1 MQILVLNSGSSSLKF
16 ALLNPQSGDVR
27 LSGLAERLGSE
38 GASIR
43 LDRFSNGDRDRA
55 EESLSGGAHAEA
67 LTRVL
72 AELDNQG
79 GRGDVVAVGHRVVH
93 GGEKFNAPALV
104 TDEVAEAIRDCIP
117 LAPLHNPA
125 NLAGI
130 EAARE
135 AFPNL
140 PHVVV
145 FDTAFHQTM
154 PPVVYRYAV
163 PESWY
168 TEHAVRRYG
177 FHGTSHQYVSR
188 EALELLGL
196 DAKDSGLIV
205 AHLGNGSSVTAVQDG
220 QSLDTSMGMTP
231 LEGLVMGTRSGSVD
245 PSLVV
250 YIAEQTGQ
258 DAAQV
263 TNALNKESGL
273 LGLSGMT
280 NDMRELEEAAHGGH
294 EGAKLAMDK
303 FIYRLAQTIAGYVP
317 GLKRWDAL
325 VFTGGIGENSDY
337 IRAETV
343 KRLAGLGL
351 ELDEAANKETVR
363 GKQGVISS
371 ENSRVKVVV
380 INTNEEL
387 EIARQTAEVVEQQK

>member
-1 MQILVLNSGSSSLKF
+1 
-16 ALLNPQSGDVR
+16 
-27 LSGLAERLGSE
+27 
-38 GASIR
+38 
-43 LDRFSNGDRDRA
+43 
-55 EESLSGGAHAEA
+55 
-67 LTRVL
+67 
-72 AELDNQG
+72 
-79 GRGDVVAVGHRVVH
+79 
-93 GGEKFNAPALV
+93 
-104 TDEVAEAIRDCIP
+104 
-117 LAPLHNPA
+117 
-125 NLAGI
+125 
-130 EAARE
+130 
-135 AFPNL
+135 
-140 PHVVV
+140 
-145 FDTAFHQTM
+145 M

-188 EALELLGL
+188 EAVELLGL

-294 EGAKLAMDK
+294 EGAKLAVDK

-351 ELDEAANKETVR
+351 ELDEAANKETCLLYTSPSPR
-363 GKQGVISS
+363 D
-371 ENSRVKVVV
+371 
-380 INTNEEL
+380 
-387 EIARQTAEVVEQQK
+387 

>member
-43 LDRFSNGDRDRA
+43 LDRFSNGERDRA

-72 AELDNQG
+72 AELDNLG
-79 GRGDVVAVGHRVVH
+79 VRGDVVAVGHRVVH
-93 GGEKFNAPALV
+93 GGEKFNAPARV

-130 EAARE
+130 EAARK

-294 EGAKLAMDK
+294 EGAKLAVDK

>member
-1 MQILVLNSGSSSLKF
+1 
-16 ALLNPQSGDVR
+16 
-27 LSGLAERLGSE
+27 
-38 GASIR
+38 
-43 LDRFSNGDRDRA
+43 
-55 EESLSGGAHAEA
+55 
-67 LTRVL
+67 
-72 AELDNQG
+72 
-79 GRGDVVAVGHRVVH
+79 
-93 GGEKFNAPALV
+93 
-104 TDEVAEAIRDCIP
+104 
-117 LAPLHNPA
+117 
-125 NLAGI
+125 
-130 EAARE
+130 
-135 AFPNL
+135 
-140 PHVVV
+140 
-145 FDTAFHQTM
+145 
-154 PPVVYRYAV
+154 
-163 PESWY
+163 
-168 TEHAVRRYG
+168 
-177 FHGTSHQYVSR
+177 
-188 EALELLGL
+188 
-196 DAKDSGLIV
+196 
-205 AHLGNGSSVTAVQDG
+205 
-220 QSLDTSMGMTP
+220 MTP